1 MYRTQ
6 TEDTTIEAERIFF
19 DLVRTLCIET
29 RIMQYHRASIQ
40 SQQIWWD
47 LFKERNNIPDK
58 QLKKKYINLKL
69 GEKYCSIS
77 QLLDIDFMIAS
88 EIDLA
93 IELGEKLD
101 TLNLPSYLGGG
112 LASSF
117 WGERRQTADANI
129 VVILEPEKVQ

>member
-1 MYRTQ
+1 
-6 TEDTTIEAERIFF
+6 
-19 DLVRTLCIET
+19 
-29 RIMQYHRASIQ
+29 
-40 SQQIWWD
+40 
-47 LFKERNNIPDK
+47 
-58 QLKKKYINLKL
+58 YINLKL

-101 TLNLPSYLGGG
+101 T
-112 LASSF
+112 F

>member
-6 TEDTTIEAERIFF
+6 AEDTTIEAERIFF
-19 DLVRTLCIET
+19 DLVRTLSIET

-101 TLNLPSYLGGG
+101 TLNIPYYLGGG